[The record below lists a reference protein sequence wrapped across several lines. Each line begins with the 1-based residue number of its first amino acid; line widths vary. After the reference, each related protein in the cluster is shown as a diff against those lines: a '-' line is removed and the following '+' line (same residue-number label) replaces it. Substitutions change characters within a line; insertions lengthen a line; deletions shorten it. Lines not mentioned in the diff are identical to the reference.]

1 MGLKYCHCESGSQV
15 ILSATRSNLYNI
27 MTARPPAF
35 FIFNRRKN
43 KMATKINKGVKLLFL
58 LLMLFSLIGCSSGNI
73 GTIGADID
81 ELEIQAIA
89 DSIKTAI
96 ENKDVDMFMSNISLD
111 YSDSYGGTYDT
122 IYAMAQDMV
131 DEIEAA
137 EEMAGSYGVN
147 LSVNVSISNL
157 IIVDTIA
164 SSDLKIT
171 INAKLLFLTV
181 YSYSMDFEVNFQKE
195 DTGWKIISMLEKS

>member
-1 MGLKYCHCESGSQV
+1 
-15 ILSATRSNLYNI
+15 
-27 MTARPPAF
+27 MTARLPAF
-35 FIFNRRKN
+35 FILRGKN
-43 KMATKINKGVKLLFL
+43 IMATKINKVTKLSFL
-58 LLMLFSLIGCSSGNI
+58 LLVLFSLIGCSAGNI
-73 GTIGADID
+73 GLVTTDLD
-81 ELEIQAIA
+81 NLEIKAIA

-122 IYAMAQDMV
+122 IYAMAQDMI

-137 EEMAGSYGVN
+137 EDMAGSYGVN

-157 IIVDTIA
+157 IVMDTIA
-164 SSDLKIT
+164 NSDLKIT
-171 INAKLLFLTV
+171 INAKFLFVTV
-181 YSYSMDFEVNFQKE
+181 YSYSMDFEINFQKE

>member
-1 MGLKYCHCESGSQV
+1 
-15 ILSATRSNLYNI
+15 
-27 MTARPPAF
+27 
-35 FIFNRRKN
+35 
-43 KMATKINKGVKLLFL
+43 MATKIKEGLKLSFL
-58 LLMLFSLIGCSSGNI
+58 LLILFLLIGCSAGNLS
-73 GTIGADID
+73 TATTDID

-122 IYAMAQDMV
+122 IYAMAQDMIN
-131 DEIEAA
+131 EIEAA
-137 EEMAGSYGVN
+137 EDMASTYGANLTVN
-147 LSVNVSISNL
+147 TSISNL
-157 IIVDTIA
+157 IIVDPIA
-164 SSDLKIT
+164 NSDFKIT
-171 INAKLLFLTV
+171 VNAKVLFITV

>member
-1 MGLKYCHCESGSQV
+1 
-15 ILSATRSNLYNI
+15 
-27 MTARPPAF
+27 
-35 FIFNRRKN
+35 
-43 KMATKINKGVKLLFL
+43 MAIKINKGVKLLFL
-58 LLMLFSLIGCSSGNI
+58 LLVLFSLIGCSAGNTGLI
-73 GTIGADID
+73 TTDLD
-81 ELEIQAIA
+81 NLEIQAIA

-122 IYAMAQDMV
+122 IYAMAQEMV

-137 EEMAGSYGVN
+137 EDMASTYGVN
-147 LSVNVSISNL
+147 LTVNTSISNL
-157 IIVDTIA
+157 IIVNTIA
-164 SSDLKIT
+164 NSDLKIT
-171 INAKLLFLTV
+171 INAKFLFLTV

>member
-1 MGLKYCHCESGSQV
+1 
-15 ILSATRSNLYNI
+15 
-27 MTARPPAF
+27 
-35 FIFNRRKN
+35 
-43 KMATKINKGVKLLFL
+43 MATKINKVVKLLFL
-58 LLMLFSLIGCSSGNI
+58 LLVLFSLIGCSAGNI
-73 GTIGADID
+73 GLVTTDLD
-81 ELEIQAIA
+81 DLEIQAIA
-89 DSIKTAI
+89 DSIKAAV

-111 YSDSYGGTYDT
+111 YSDSYGGTYDN

-137 EEMAGSYGVN
+137 EEMAGSYGGN
-147 LSVNVSISNL
+147 LSVDVSISNL

-171 INAKLLFLTV
+171 IDAKLLLITV
-181 YSYSMDFEVNFQKE
+181 YTYSMDFEVNFQKE

>member
-1 MGLKYCHCESGSQV
+1 M
-15 ILSATRSNLYNI
+15 A
-27 MTARPPAF
+27 ARLPTF
-35 FIFNRRKN
+35 FYFTRRKN
-43 KMATKINKGVKLLFL
+43 KMEMKANKVVKLLVL
-58 LLMLFSLIGCSSGNI
+58 LLVSFLLIGCSAGNI
-73 GTIGADID
+73 GLVITGLDD
-81 ELEIQAIA
+81 FEIQTIA
-89 DSIKTAI
+89 DSLKTAT
-96 ENKDVDMFMSNISLD
+96 ENKDVNMFMSNISLD

-122 IYAMAQDMV
+122 IYDMAQGMV

-147 LSVNVSISNL
+147 LSVNVAISNL

-171 INAKLLFLTV
+171 INAKFLFITV

>member
-1 MGLKYCHCESGSQV
+1 
-15 ILSATRSNLYNI
+15 
-27 MTARPPAF
+27 MT
-35 FIFNRRKN
+35 
-43 KMATKINKGVKLLFL
+43 TKINKGVKLLFL
-58 LLMLFSLIGCSSGNI
+58 LFILFLLIGCSAGNLS
-73 GTIGADID
+73 TVTTDID

-122 IYAMAQDMV
+122 VYAMAQDMV
-131 DEIEAA
+131 DEIEAD
-137 EEMAGSYGVN
+137 EDMASTYGVN
-147 LSVNVSISNL
+147 LTVNVSILNL

-164 SSDLKIT
+164 NSDFKIT
-171 INAKLLFLTV
+171 VNAKVLFLTV

>member
-1 MGLKYCHCESGSQV
+1 
-15 ILSATRSNLYNI
+15 
-27 MTARPPAF
+27 
-35 FIFNRRKN
+35 
-43 KMATKINKGVKLLFL
+43 MAIKINKGVKSLFL
-58 LLMLFSLIGCSSGNI
+58 LLVFFSLIGCSAGNT
-73 GTIGADID
+73 GLVNNDLD
-81 ELEIQAIA
+81 DLEIQAIA
-89 DSIKTAI
+89 DSIQTAI

-111 YSDSYGGTYDT
+111 YSDSEGGTYESIHT
-122 IYAMAQDMV
+122 MAQDMV
-131 DEIEAA
+131 SEIESA

-164 SSDLKIT
+164 NSDLKIT
-171 INAKLLFLTV
+171 VNAKLLFVTV

>member
-1 MGLKYCHCESGSQV
+1 
-15 ILSATRSNLYNI
+15 
-27 MTARPPAF
+27 
-35 FIFNRRKN
+35 
-43 KMATKINKGVKLLFL
+43 MATKINKGAKLLFL
-58 LLMLFSLIGCSSGNI
+58 LLVLFSFIGCSSGNI
-73 GTIGADID
+73 GTLTNDLD

-96 ENKDVDMFMSNISLD
+96 ENKDVDMFMSNISLN

-137 EEMAGSYGVN
+137 EDMASTYGVN
-147 LSVNVSISNL
+147 LTVNTSISNL
-157 IIVDTIA
+157 IIVDSIA
-164 SSDLKIT
+164 NSDLKIT
-171 INAKLLFLTV
+171 VNAKVLFITV

-195 DTGWKIISMLEKS
+195 DTGWKIISILEKS